1 MRNHR
6 IYTLATLFI
15 LTAIYSAVWAQ
26 QVHVNV
32 TRLQNPLPPQITT
45 YYENPGRF
53 FSVSITN
60 TDTKV
65 PVPVRLEF
73 SLVGPIEG
81 GMDVWPASSS
91 SYFMLSSNRS
101 LPTGFI
107 IAPGQTRFISSME
120 LSQHMMSY
128 PTSSYY
134 AGGAI
139 SEAMST
145 AKEGVFG
152 LLDEGHY
159 GIKMV
164 AKTNY
169 DGEAGDVI
177 GESTAYFDICYSAT
191 APSFTY
197 PQSEGFD
204 FTAEYDV
211 IRFPVEYAHF
221 EWTVP
226 QFNLQSL
233 ARNRQFTYEFKLYRM
248 LPNQSPEEAVA
259 SNGIAFQQPG
269 LLTPFCNIPYNVV
282 ENLKHSG
289 TKHFVAQVTAT
300 PIVSDDH
307 NPDYTQI
314 NNSGKSALMILK
326 LTDDDMENVGVVDN
340 GLTIEEGNEGEQ
352 GFKVTIEPKFNKLTN
367 ELAPYFETPS
377 KLFRL
382 TVENKTG
389 EDQTISLLLQFFKDN
404 WGVCPSPNKQ
414 HSTKSLTIM
423 SGETITLSDEQL
435 DDLAGG
441 YPYSDII
448 AFKAKTGFII
458 GKPAQNTFP
467 GTEYTVSARVCKFTG
482 KPVLREE
489 ALGSAR
495 ADFVTDGEV
504 AIDDIF
510 KITFESR
517 IDPVP
522 TDVSTLFTHPSR
534 HFTATIENLSSIAYD
549 LRPVLSFRLLGDT
562 IYMGGYIRRLNE
574 SLHIEPGEVLEFSD
588 MNIDEMCGGFTEIYK
603 IYDEDEHTDTIQ
615 DFSTVLPAPDGNTV
629 QLSLFD
635 ANLLRTLYPNDKDY
649 TSKSLLQD
657 ATLDFS
663 SSASAFMGDVDVTIT
678 PKSTP
683 MPGNIGAYFNK
694 TSQLFDVTLT
704 NTTNRMLK
712 VSPRLMYKLTDDG
725 SIQKING
732 TPYSQYYIALKPRTS
747 YTLTEDD
754 HRTFFTSKSI
764 LSYAVNQ
771 EGEFADIPDTIH
783 IVPNFFNDEDG
794 LISLDEKNYAHI
806 DIFDYDL
813 LQMDK
818 ENPSDAIRGKGDCEF
833 SASADYQLFD
843 VSVGIT
849 PLMNPMPGDGA
860 AYARMPGKLFGI
872 TLTNNTDK
880 PIRGIPSIRYKFKDK
895 TYVYT
900 PHAEQYGKEYRLLEP
915 KAKVTLPA
923 NEFTRMAGGE
933 RMIRTGGKEKA
944 DTLETLDDILDF
956 EAENS
961 VCVLVVDYD
970 TLNALPKDTPDL
982 MTRILRGAASHD
994 FMADSTVHIGDVT
1007 ITIAPRDDKMSD
1019 KATDYFTTPGKYFD
1033 VKLRNT
1039 GGSEQK
1045 VGLRLTLNEKYYGVS
1060 DSTLILPPDSTV
1072 TLTEEMLNNLCGG
1085 IPSERIFQLDTID
1098 NNIQRKVAQEMKLL
1112 DGQNSI
1118 QALVW
1123 QLPKD
1128 LQLATMGE
1136 NVDTLSLE
1144 STTFITSFRDVQI
1157 GEFILSILESKPVAK
1172 KDSCYSGKGYITW
1185 NAMGFPIKIA
1195 VEFDSIYINQEAVV
1209 YRGLV
1214 KSAERKGFGEI
1225 IPCDLFDG
1233 VIDGEDVEDAS
1244 EKIEDL
1250 LSGTDFAQ
1258 YYTYVTE
1265 TLEAIP
1271 IDFQEGQATLT
1282 LPLRMPE
1289 YVKEESPVDIQL
1301 LSMEFRP
1308 DKASMSLL
1316 AQFVLPETN
1325 YVTTAENIL
1334 VFGSPHLGMS
1344 DSTLIPKTGDLALL
1358 SDLTIKDP
1366 SSGFNIT
1373 FLAPNSKEP
1382 LSNSGCYVAWEDGE
1396 FGEFVVD
1403 AKMAIPSEDI
1413 LKDEEGKVTEGVAP
1427 DIRLTARIADK
1438 EDWFGQIRMDAFQL
1452 KDAPG
1457 YTFTLAGSE
1466 AGVLYDHSKRTTP
1479 EGVTIPEEYDWS
1491 QIGLKKGDLDEWQG
1505 FYFEELSVE
1514 LPTFI
1519 ELHDNG
1525 EDKRLKVGLF
1535 HTIYDDSG
1543 FSCEFAAKNIFD
1555 QHTTSLGGWRMSLDE
1570 IDLTILQSE
1579 FSKFG
1584 FNGKFEI
1591 PLLEGA
1597 IGYDA
1602 KVFYAD
1608 KNTGKT
1614 IAKEGSEEKQTISS
1628 EEVAREDRAIKMVF
1642 ETRQTDSLKLDFFAC
1657 ETNFKKEETYFNITY
1672 FDGDTD
1678 VELCLGG
1685 DISIAGF
1692 KSEKSPVSFAIPGIE
1707 FYGMRLANFKRK
1719 EELKDNLYSF
1729 ASESGDLCFDLG
1741 RWTLGS
1747 LVLGGNSAK
1756 EAEKDDDKEEEKK
1769 DEKKE
1774 DEKKEDDKLPEID
1787 SDVEYGLNIAGFSIG
1802 IEKFNIATNTE
1813 GDFGL
1818 YVQAKTSLL
1827 SMITAEAGFTIWASI
1842 DLDEISADYKET
1854 TFNDISVEST
1864 MGGMYI
1870 SGSLQVK
1877 NDEEHGDGYAGDL
1890 KFKLPGNLFTVD
1902 ASGGYFR
1909 KEHSAGSGHTGKYSW
1924 GYFELAVGSKALGSI
1939 QPVSISDIGGGFYF
1953 NCNDQHA
1960 PVYGVIG
1967 AKFLIGLT
1975 AGGDNVVAGKFDALM
1990 LYDMEN
1996 DRMTKLQLSGK
2007 AHVMG
2012 GSVEEEGAINA
2023 DATIIYEHNDK
2034 KKYFQLTVSVDA
2046 VADMTEIAQKMVAGY
2061 VPGIKSAMAG
2071 LQGAFGQSDEDIADA
2086 GAERSEDGNE
2096 GKQQLKASAGFSFN
2110 LDLLIEFKTQEN
2122 PNPKWHLWI
2131 GKPQPESERC
2141 QVTFIDFQLGDKDD
2155 PVAMWAKVWVN
2166 AYFCIGNDLPIG
2178 PNGQVLPPI
2187 PAEVQEFLDGESLDG
2202 RPQNLSAAAN
2212 TKRNDAVQ
2220 KLLNGGIKGGMMFGA
2235 AAGATIGA
2243 NMAIAYFDV
2252 TLMGGFDIAL
2262 VKLAEGGSKC
2272 SNNGKTMKGI
2282 NGYYATG
2289 QAYVLLK
2296 GEIGLMINLWIFS
2309 GKIALIEAGLGANIQ
2324 AGFAHPTW
2332 FYGKA
2337 RAKCKLFGGLISF
2350 NQAIEIE
2357 AGDVC
2362 VPYYANPLQDIE
2374 IFGDIYPEYDNK
2386 TDGWEEENEI
2396 SPYAI
2401 PRFTTNMQIG
2411 TPIRLL
2417 DETRLAQLE
2426 ADGYNTSGTGSRNAE
2441 RTYRFMLGTHT
2452 VKEYATPNGSLARQY
2467 SVNAINTTGD
2477 RTNYTLELGALKP
2490 DTCYHVRLIGY
2501 AQEQKG
2507 GVWGRP
2513 WFCDE
2518 ESNYVNVQ
2526 RHWGDTCE
2534 FYFRTKSLPP
2544 HMTDDDVA
2552 LARPDNWDISAS
2564 SARAFMSELERP
2576 YLCMKR
2582 SRADLFKSGY
2592 DMVARIEY
2600 WGGSQYKTLGKEVP
2614 IREYIENE
2622 GNAKYITWRVTQPI
2636 DVSMLRNESL
2646 RHATYSTRFT
2656 ILRINR
2662 SKYNQYLREGVEKIV
2677 KSSIQYEKSTLKSS
2691 TKQELD
2697 RLGNKSALPTTGQK
2711 SSGTQ
2716 RAIGGQTPPAIQE
2729 NLRGLRNDR
2738 VLQGSD
2744 FGEVNMTELLAQF
2757 DSEMQA
2763 EMKKDNVEHQIRD
2776 FVQSVDMN
2784 DFAEVIYNYPFGYVY
2799 EETLKD
2805 YVISEINKGRLNPN
2819 NYNFNAGIDVL
2830 LYDLDDEDG
2839 VLSHSKSR
2847 NNNTF
2852 LHSTKQRWA
2861 GSTVPYAYVNPYSAF
2876 LYLTDYA
2883 YYGGIEMKN
2892 YNYNRTGD
2900 IYSSESGTWKTRY
2913 AAEMYYKPTPT
2924 YVGSPLYSV
2933 AYVEYNSN
2941 TKSNTLHLDHT
2952 LYNYEYFWN
2961 TLTKGSKGWTGSL
2974 VLNKSEVSL
2983 YSFQERMNQ
2992 LSPKVVRSTSY
3003 TKRDNKSNRWPY
3015 IHNRLLEMMETD
3027 AVLAERFTK
3036 QMREY
3041 QRQFEDYAVK
3051 SKTATKIDIDAD
3063 KARTWM
3069 KVRSSWDQCVAGLGN
3084 AYQCNYILL
3093 KVYQIPYMYGILN
3106 DHVYE
3111 IIPQTRRQYARKIID
3126 NTYNYYFNASHYL
3139 NGMAYLQYRFM
3150 RPNGYNVKQND
3161 GTRNSG
3167 LVVRPGAE
3175 STNIYTYKFTK
3186 PYKSYEFLYNETR

>member
-1 MRNHR
+1 MKARR
-6 IYTLATLFI
+6 IYILLVLFV
-15 LTAIYSAVWAQ
+15 LTAIHSFVSAQ
-26 QVHVNV
+26 QAYVNV
-32 TRLQNPLPPQITT
+32 TRLQNPLPPQIST

-53 FSVSITN
+53 FSVSVTN

-65 PVPVRLEF
+65 PIPVRLEF
-73 SLVGPIEG
+73 SLVGPIDG
-81 GMDVWPASSS
+81 GADIWPASSS
-91 SYFMLSSNRS
+91 SYFMLTGKQS

-107 IAPGQTRFISSME
+107 IAPGQTRYISSME

-128 PTSSYY
+128 PSSSYY

-139 SEAMST
+139 STAMSS

-159 GIKMV
+159 GIKMI

-169 DGEAGDVI
+169 DGEAGDII
-177 GESTAYFDICYSAT
+177 GESTCFFDICYSAT
-191 APSFTY
+191 APSFTN
-197 PQSEGFD
+197 PQPEGFD
-204 FTAEYDV
+204 FSSEYDV
-211 IRFPVEYAHF
+211 IRFPTEYAHF
-221 EWTVP
+221 EWTIP
-226 QFNLQSL
+226 QFNIQSL
-233 ARNRQFTYEFKLYRM
+233 ARNRQFSYEFKLYRM

-269 LLTPFCNIPYNVV
+269 LLTPFCNIPYNIV
-282 ENLKHSG
+282 ENLRRSG
-289 TKHFVAQVTAT
+289 TKHYVAQVTAT
-300 PIVSDDH
+300 PVVSDAH
-307 NPDYTQI
+307 NPDYTLI
-314 NNSGKSALMILK
+314 NNNGKSALMVLK
-326 LTDDDMENVGVVDN
+326 FADDDTDNSGVVDN
-340 GLTIEEGNEGEQ
+340 GLVIDKGDVGEQ
-352 GFKVTIEPKFNKLTN
+352 DFKVTIEPKFTKLTN
-367 ELAPYFETPS
+367 ELAPYFETPA

-382 TVENKTG
+382 TIENKTT
-389 EDQTISLLLQFFKDN
+389 EDRTISVLLQFFKDN
-404 WGVCPSPNKQ
+404 WGVCPSPNMQ

-423 SGETITLSDEQL
+423 AGETLTLSDEQL
-435 DDLAGG
+435 NDLAGG
-441 YPYSDII
+441 YDYDDVI

-467 GTEYTVSARVCKFTG
+467 GTDYTVSARICKFTG

-489 ALGSAR
+489 VYGSAR
-495 ADFVTDGEV
+495 ADFITDGEV
-504 AIDDIF
+504 NTDDIF

-517 IDPVP
+517 IDPIP
-522 TDVSTLFTHPSR
+522 TNVTTLFTQPSR
-534 HFTATIENLSSIAYD
+534 HFTARIENLSNIPYD
-549 LRPVLSFRLLGDT
+549 LRPTLHYKLLGDT
-562 IYMGGYIRRLNE
+562 IYTGGYAERFRE
-574 SLHIEPGEVLEFSD
+574 SLHVEPGEVLELSD
-588 MNIDEMCGGFTEIYK
+588 MSFNEMCGGFTEIFK
-603 IYDEDEHTDTIQ
+603 IYDNGERIDTVR
-615 DFSTVLPAPDGNTV
+615 DFSTVLPAPDGNLV
-629 QLSLFD
+629 ELALYDAKILSE
-635 ANLLRTLYPNDKDY
+635 LYPDDKDY
-649 TSKSLLQD
+649 ASKASLQHAYVEL
-657 ATLDFS
+657 S

-678 PKSTP
+678 PKSAQ
-683 MPGNIGAYFNK
+683 MPGNISAYFNK
-694 TSQLFDVTLT
+694 TSQLFEVTLT

-712 VSPRLMYKLTDDG
+712 VSPRLLYMLGDNS
-725 SIQKING
+725 SIQKVNG
-732 TPYSQYYIALKPRTS
+732 TPYAQYYIALKPRDS

-754 HRTFFTSKSI
+754 HRTFFTSKSV
-764 LSYAVNQ
+764 LSYTVDDKGQ
-771 EGEFADIPDTIH
+771 FAEVPDTIQ
-783 IVPNFFNDEDG
+783 IVPNFFNDEDNI
-794 LISLDEKNYAHI
+794 ISFDEENLAHI
-806 DIFDYDL
+806 DVFDYDL

-833 SASADYQLFD
+833 LSSPEYQLYD
-843 VSVGIT
+843 VNVDVT
-849 PLMNPMPGDGA
+849 PLMNPMPGDGN
-860 AYARMPGKLFGI
+860 AYAKLPGKLFGI
-872 TLTNNTDK
+872 TLTNNTDQ

-895 TYVYT
+895 TYVYS
-900 PHAEQYGKEYRLLEP
+900 PLVEQYGEDYYLLEP
-915 KAKVTLPA
+915 KAKITLPA
-923 NEFTRMAGGE
+923 TDFTRLAGGE
-933 RMIRTGGKEKA
+933 RMIRTGGETTR
-944 DTLETLDDILDF
+944 DTLDTLDGILDL
-956 EAENS
+956 ENENS
-961 VCVLVVDYD
+961 ICVLLVDYD
-970 TLNALPKDTPDL
+970 TLKVLTEENPDN
-982 MTRILRGAASHD
+982 MARILRGAAAYN
-994 FMADSTVHIGDVT
+994 FMADSAVNIGDVT
-1007 ITIAPRDDKMSD
+1007 ITMTTRDGKMSEN
-1019 KATDYFTTPGKYFD
+1019 ATDYFTTPGKYFD
-1033 VKLRNT
+1033 IKLRNT
-1039 GGSEQK
+1039 GSNPQK
-1045 VGLRLTLNEKYYGVS
+1045 VGLRLTLNNKYYGIS

-1072 TLTEEMLNNLCGG
+1072 NLTETQLNNLCGG
-1085 IPSERIFQLDTID
+1085 IPSERIFQLDTLD
-1098 NNIQRKVAQEMKLL
+1098 SNIQRKVAQEITLR
-1112 DGQNSI
+1112 DGQNSVE
-1118 QALVW
+1118 ALVW
-1123 QLPKD
+1123 QLPYEQKM
-1128 LQLATMGE
+1128 AAMGE
-1136 NVDTLSLE
+1136 NVDTLATD
-1144 STTFITSFRDVQI
+1144 STTFITSFRDVRI
-1157 GEFILSILESKPVAK
+1157 GEFILSIQDSKSVAK

-1185 NAMGFPIKIA
+1185 NAMGFPMRIA
-1195 VEFDSIYINQEAVV
+1195 VEFDSIYINKEAVV

-1214 KSAERKGFGEI
+1214 KSAQRKGFGNI
-1225 IPCDLFDG
+1225 IPYDIFDG
-1233 VIDGEDVEDAS
+1233 VVDANDVEKAS
-1244 EKIEDL
+1244 EKIEGM

-1258 YYTYVTE
+1258 YYSYATE

-1271 IDFQEGQATLT
+1271 MTFQEGQAMLT

-1289 YVKEESPVDIQL
+1289 YLKEESPVDIQL
-1301 LSMEFRP
+1301 LSMEFHP
-1308 DKASMSLL
+1308 DKANMNLL
-1316 AQFVLPETN
+1316 AEFVLPETN
-1325 YVTTAENIL
+1325 YVTSSKNIL
-1334 VFGSPHLGMS
+1334 IFGAPHLSMS
-1344 DSTLIPKTGDLALL
+1344 DTTLIPKSGELALMT
-1358 SDLTIKDP
+1358 DLTIKDP

-1382 LSNSGCYVAWEDGE
+1382 LSNNGCFVTWEDGE

-1413 LKDEEGKVTEGVAP
+1413 LKDVEGKVSEGVAP

-1457 YTFTLAGSE
+1457 YTFALAGNE

-1479 EGVTIPEEYDWS
+1479 IGVTIPDEYDWE
-1491 QIGLKKGDLDEWQG
+1491 QAGLKKGELNEWQG
-1505 FYFEELSVE
+1505 FYFEELSVQ
-1514 LPTFI
+1514 LPEFI
-1519 ELHDNG
+1519 ELNDG
-1525 EDKRLKVGLF
+1525 GGDKRLKIGLH

-1555 QHTTSLGGWRMSLDE
+1555 QHTTSMGGWRMSLDE
-1570 IDLTILQSE
+1570 INLTILQNE

-1584 FNGKFEI
+1584 FNGEFEV
-1591 PLLEGA
+1591 PLLEGT

-1608 KNTGKT
+1608 KNTGKA
-1614 IAKEGSEEKQTISS
+1614 IAKESSEEKQTVAS
-1628 EEVAREDRAIKMVF
+1628 EEVDRENRAIKMIF

-1657 ETNFKKEETYFNITY
+1657 ETNFKKEETYFNIVY
-1672 FDGDTD
+1672 FNEETE
-1678 VELCLGG
+1678 VQLCLGG
-1685 DISIAGF
+1685 TINIEGV
-1692 KSEKSPVSFAIPGIE
+1692 KSDKSPVSFAIPGID
-1707 FYGMRLANFKRK
+1707 FYGMRLANFERK
-1719 EELKDNLYSF
+1719 EALKNNLYSF
-1729 ASESGDLCFDLG
+1729 ASKSGDFHFDLG
-1741 RWTLGS
+1741 RWSLGS
-1747 LVLGGNSAK
+1747 MVLGGESN
-1756 EAEKDDDKEEEKK
+1756 KDVKKDEEKK
-1769 DEKKE
+1769 DE
-1774 DEKKEDDKLPEID
+1774 EKKNKEENDKLPEID
-1787 SDVEYGLNIAGFSIG
+1787 SNVEYGLNMAGFSIG
-1802 IEKFNIATNTE
+1802 IEEFSTATNAE
-1813 GDFGL
+1813 GHFGL
-1818 YVQAKTSLL
+1818 YVQAKTSLM

-1842 DLDEISADYKET
+1842 DTKEISADYEGT
-1854 TFNDISVEST
+1854 TFNDLEVEST

-1870 SGSLQVK
+1870 RGSLSVK
-1877 NDEEHGDGYAGDL
+1877 NDEEYGDGYAGSL
-1890 KFKLPGNLFTVD
+1890 KFQLPGNLFTVD

-1909 KEHSAGSGHTGKYSW
+1909 KEHSAGSGYTGKYSW
-1924 GYFELAVGSKALGSI
+1924 GYFELAAGSKALGSL
-1939 QPVSISDIGGGFYF
+1939 QPVSITEIGGGFYF
-1953 NCNDQHA
+1953 NCNDQHK
-1960 PVYGVIG
+1960 PTYGVVG
-1967 AKFLIGLT
+1967 GKFLIGLT
-1975 AGGDNVVAGKFDALM
+1975 AGGDNVIAGKFDALM

-2012 GSVEEEGAINA
+2012 GSVDEDGAINA
-2023 DATIIYEHNDK
+2023 DATIIYEHTDK

-2046 VADMTEIAQKMVAGY
+2046 VADMQEMAEKMVAGY
-2061 VPGIKSAMAG
+2061 VPGIKSATAG
-2071 LQGAFGQSDEDIADA
+2071 LQSAFGQTEEDVSDA
-2086 GAERSEDGNE
+2086 GAQRSEDGNE
-2096 GKQQLKASAGFSFN
+2096 GKQQLKASAGASMN
-2110 LDLLIEFKTQEN
+2110 LDLLIEFKTDVN
-2122 PNPKWHLWI
+2122 PNPKWHLWL

-2155 PVAMWAKVWVN
+2155 PIAMWAKVWVN

-2178 PNGQVLPPI
+2178 QNGQVLPPI
-2187 PAEVQEFLDGESLDG
+2187 PTEVQEFLDGDGLDG
-2202 RPQNLSAAAN
+2202 KRQNLSATAQS
-2212 TKRNDAVQ
+2212 KRDDAVQ
-2220 KLLNGGIKGGMMFGA
+2220 KLLNGGIKGGMLFGS

-2272 SNNGKTMKGI
+2272 SNNGRTMSGI

-2289 QAYVLLK
+2289 QAYALLK
-2296 GEIGLMINLWIFS
+2296 GEVGLMINLWIFS
-2309 GKIALIEAGLGANIQ
+2309 GKIALVKAGLGANIQ
-2324 AGFAHPTW
+2324 VGFAHPTW

-2337 RAKCKLFGGLISF
+2337 RAKCELFGGLIKF

-2362 VPYYANPLQDIE
+2362 VPYYANPLQDIQ
-2374 IFGDIYPEYDNK
+2374 IFGDVYPEYDNK
-2386 TDGWEEENEI
+2386 SDGWEEDNKI

-2411 TPIRLL
+2411 TAIRLL

-2426 ADGYNTSGTGSRNAE
+2426 ADGYNTSGAGSQNAE

-2552 LARPDNWDISAS
+2552 LARPDNWDIAAS
-2564 SARAFMSELERP
+2564 SARAFMTEVERP

-2592 DMVARIEY
+2592 DMVARVSY
-2600 WGGSQYKTLGKEVP
+2600 WNGGKYVP
-2614 IREYIENE
+2614 IGKDVPIKEYIENE

-2636 DVSMLRNESL
+2636 DVSKLRNEAQKHS
-2646 RHATYSTRFT
+2646 TYSTRFT

-2662 SKYNQYLREGVEKIV
+2662 SKYNQYLKEGVEKIV
-2677 KSSIQYEKSTLKSS
+2677 KSNIQYEKSELKAS

-2697 RLGNKSALPTTGQK
+2697 ILNGKGKVVANNQKPAVGQN
-2711 SSGTQ
+2711 SL
-2716 RAIGGQTPPAIQE
+2716 RGGQL
-2729 NLRGLRNDR
+2729 NGLVVQD
-2738 VLQGSD
+2738 SD
-2744 FGEVNMTELLAQF
+2744 FGEVNMTELFAQF
-2757 DSEMQA
+2757 DTEMQA
-2763 EMKKDNVEHQIRD
+2763 EMKKDEVELQIRD
-2776 FVQSVDMN
+2776 FVQSIDMN
-2784 DFAEVIYNYPFGYVY
+2784 DFAEVIYTYPFSYVY
-2799 EETLKD
+2799 EETLRD
-2805 YVISEINKGRLNPN
+2805 YVISEINKGRLNMD

-2839 VLSHSKSR
+2839 VLTYSKQRS
-2847 NNNTF
+2847 NNTF

-2900 IYSSESGTWKTRY
+2900 IYSSESGTWKTRN
-2913 AAEMYYKPTPT
+2913 ATEMYYKPTPT

-2961 TLTKGSKGWTGSL
+2961 TLTKDSKGWNGSL

-3015 IHNRLLEMMETD
+3015 IHNRLLGIMETD
-3027 AVLAERFTK
+3027 AVLVEQFTK
-3036 QMREY
+3036 HMREI
-3041 QRQFEDYAVK
+3041 QRDFEDYAVK

-3063 KARTWM
+3063 KARTWI
-3069 KVRSSWDQCVAGLGN
+3069 KGRTSWSY
-3084 AYQCNYILL
+3084 AYVGQGSANQTSIILML
-3093 KVYQIPYMYGILN
+3093 KMYQIPYMYGILN

-3186 PYKSYEFLYNETR
+3186 PYKNYEFLYEETR